1 MYVPREIRMEEE
13 QEEEEEI
20 VRELEEE
27 EIQIPKK
34 RKSPVQNIFET
45 LHMKRV
51 KVSETDSVPVDLD
64 LEDEEEFR

>member
-1 MYVPREIRMEEE
+1 LTEMYVPREIRMEEE

-34 RKSPVQNIFET
+34 RKSPV
-45 LHMKRV
+45 
-51 KVSETDSVPVDLD
+51 
-64 LEDEEEFR
+64 